1 MANLRNYSMIRR
13 CAPPI
18 SASEQDAF
26 IFNWIKNFVGASR
39 DNVNPFV
46 YSIRETMNIRHSI
59 IVLLATFSTFGLQ
72 AADNKPQDAGPKLA
86 YGQLMKYN
94 DKLVF
99 SPCRDPSYSTM
110 EDISQGGAVTKAL
123 NSVGL
128 DTGKKLYVELL
139 AVIEGGIMKVSAV
152 NQARTEGH
160 CQLPGAN
167 RESWR
172 AAGNEPGWLLAIGN
186 EFVALKRQDKPD
198 VMTPYA
204 APTSEGGVTK
214 FNIVTEATRMTMRF
228 ENVLCRDTM
237 ADSIFGW
244 TATVEVNGQTLKG
257 CAWQR

>member
-1 MANLRNYSMIRR
+1 MTFRHSLVLLLAACMA
-13 CAPPI
+13 
-18 SASEQDAF
+18 SALHAQPA
-26 IFNWIKNFVGASR
+26 KPA
-39 DNVNPFV
+39 DNV
-46 YSIRETMNIRHSI
+46 
-59 IVLLATFSTFGLQ
+59 
-72 AADNKPQDAGPKLA
+72 PKLA

-128 DTGKKLYVELL
+128 DAGKKLYVELL

-186 EFVALKRQDKPD
+186 EAVALKRQDKPD
-198 VMTPYA
+198 VRIPYA

-214 FNIVTEATRMTMRF
+214 FNIVTEATRMTIRF
-228 ENVLCRDTM
+228 ENVLCSDTM